1 MSDNAVLAIVGG
13 IGVGGLLLLFILF
26 AFFTHKERM
35 AKIAKGEKVT
45 DGY

>member
-1 MSDNAVLAIVGG
+1 MDGVTIVAS
-13 IGVGGLLLLFILF
+13 IGVGGLLLLFILI

-35 AKIAKGEKVT
+35 AKIAKGEKVA